1 MSAACGPGCGW
12 CGRCSA
18 AWERETDDAETELE
32 DQHRREQNDA
42 TYTAAVL
49 TWFRKT
55 DKDDKEIEETLEPPF

>member
-1 MSAACGPGCGW
+1 MSARCGPGCAW

-18 AWERETDDAETELE
+18 AWERELDDETE
-32 DQHRREQNDA
+32 DQRRREQNDA
-42 TYTAAVL
+42 TYTQAVL